1 MLTSADMGELF
12 AQLQAA
18 YGHQWAHK
26 ADAMPVWAKMLGGYS
41 RSDVLAAVPKVL
53 KAYRDFPPNAGQF
66 ADLVEYNA
74 PRLTGPSSTQENLA
88 MAERVYAYT
97 MPQDSKKN
105 PKGNPHG
112 VKLPESAAG
121 RVPGE
126 SPLDYERRIAS
137 EVTFAMYPHMR
148 RGFQR

>member
-12 AQLQAA
+12 SQMQAA

-26 ADAMPVWAKMLGGYS
+26 ANAMPLWMKMLGGFS
-41 RSDVLAAVPKVL
+41 RQDVLAAVPKVL
-53 KAYRDFPPNAGQF
+53 KAYPDFPPSVGQF
-66 ADLVEYNA
+66 TDMVDYGTPA
-74 PRLTGPSSTQENLA
+74 LTGPNQTQENLTKA
-88 MAERVYAYT
+88 DRVYSYT
-97 MPQDSKKN
+97 MPHDVKKN

-112 VKLPESAAG
+112 VKLPESVAS

-126 SPLDYERRIAS
+126 SVDDYEKRIAT

-148 RGFQR
+148 RYQR